1 MFSEGL
7 ARNTGKLDGIV
18 AGLESMTGGG
28 TPAPQKITYD
38 LRSAG
43 RILGPAGKTLKASLA
58 IPEPTAVAMLE
69 TQRFLFQPP
78 GDHPEFAEAMWA
90 DSIPK
95 LLQAR
100 LIEGFENY
108 DLAHAPLR
116 NADLGQAEYQLLIDV
131 RRFRIDV
138 ECEPA
143 AQIGLSVKHR
153 RQERKGRR
161 IAPVRGERK
170 ARQARSGGGG
180 RRVQCGLR
188 PNGKGHH
195 RLDRAGAVG
204 VQADERPRTGG
215 RYSSVFRYDSRS
227 WI

>member
-18 AGLESMTGGG
+18 AGLERMTGA

-38 LRSAG
+38 LNAPKNP
-43 RILGPAGKTLKASLA
+43 GPASKTLKGSLA

-78 GDHPEFAEAMWA
+78 GDHPEFNEAMWA
-90 DSIPK
+90 DAIPK
-95 LLQAR
+95 LLQSR

-116 NADLGQAEYQLLIDV
+116 NADLGQAEYQMLIDV

-138 ECEPA
+138 ESEPA
-143 AQIGLSVKHR
+143 AQIGLSVKLVDKNGTVVASR
-153 RQERKGRR
+153 LFEENEKLASLDPPAAVAAFNAAFGRMAKAI
-161 IAPVRGERK
+161 IAWT
-170 ARQARSGGGG
+170 
-180 RRVQCGLR
+180 
-188 PNGKGHH
+188 
-195 RLDRAGAVG
+195 
-204 VQADERPRTGG
+204 VQAL
-215 RYSSVFRYDSRS
+215 
-227 WI
+227 